1 MILYRN
7 LHATVW
13 EGSQVVAINSNEVL
27 RGEKRHESCCCK
39 SKTEEESD
47 ATMQT
52 YQSWKNQAV
61 QDDLESGAEQWKKE
75 TESGLYDY
83 QIIQRRYEEL
93 LEIRRGGDVQELLYY
108 LKEGL
113 HGNMAGMGAPKLYTR
128 ARFGTKELVEKYVN
142 EVVLSI
148 QALNKSN
155 SKKISSAEKRT
166 LLRRTSMGFGR
177 TALMLSGAGS
187 LGIFHMGV
195 IKTLLDEDILP
206 RVISGAS
213 TGAFI
218 AAILGTHSSENRHK
232 LVRSQEFFELIKIHE
247 PTSGRR
253 NIDHYDLENL
263 LKNLV
268 PDLTF
273 EEAYEVSGLHIN
285 ISVAPK
291 SIQQRSRLL
300 NATTAPNAL
309 IRESVLASCAIP
321 GMFPAVRLAARDH
334 KGQRQPYIPSRT
346 WIDGSIMDEL
356 PAKRLSRLYGV
367 NYFISSQANP
377 AATSLS
383 GSILSGS
390 KLSPFCALNATFE
403 TAGRQW
409 LQSVYPFVME
419 QVRDTYPV
427 NVMARN
433 WFSSATQEYNAD
445 INILPSSQSSK
456 SAELYKTL
464 TEEETKSLFT
474 EGEHATWPQ
483 VERIRTT
490 TAVSR
495 CIDNILLDMGED
507 CLLP

>member
-1 MILYRN
+1 MNR
-7 LHATVW
+7 
-13 EGSQVVAINSNEVL
+13 SQIVIVSSREEVNNGMNSARVKSSTNAERDVA
-27 RGEKRHESCCCK
+27 
-39 SKTEEESD
+39 
-47 ATMQT
+47 MQT
-52 YQSWKNQAV
+52 YQSWKKQAV
-61 QDDLESGAEQWKKE
+61 QDDLQSGAEQWKKE
-75 TESGLYDY
+75 TKSGLYDY
-83 QIIQRRYEEL
+83 QIIQRRYAEL
-93 LEIRRGGDVQELLYY
+93 LEIRRAGDIQELLYY

-113 HGNMAGMGAPKLYTR
+113 HGNMAGMGAQKLHTR

-142 EVVLSI
+142 EVVLCI
-148 QALNKSN
+148 QTLNKSK
-155 SKKISSAEKRT
+155 SKKISLAEKRT
-166 LLRRTSMGFGR
+166 LFRRTSMGFGR

-187 LGIFHMGV
+187 LGVFHMGV
-195 IKTLLDEDILP
+195 IKTLIDEDILP

-213 TGAFI
+213 TGSFI
-218 AAILGTHSSENRHK
+218 AAMLGTHSPEQRQK
-232 LVRSQEFFELIKIHE
+232 LVHSEELFKQIKTHE

-291 SIQQRSRLL
+291 GIQQRSRLL

-309 IRESVLASCAIP
+309 IREAVLASCAIP
-321 GMFPAVRLAARDH
+321 GMFPAVRLAARNH
-334 KGQRQPYIPSRT
+334 KGQRQPYIPSRS

-377 AATSLS
+377 AATALG
-383 GSILSGS
+383 GSILGGS
-390 KLSPFCALNATFE
+390 ILGRSRRSPFCAFNDPFE
-403 TAGRQW
+403 TARKQW
-409 LQSVYPFVME
+409 LQNVYPFVME
-419 QVRDTYPV
+419 QIHDTYPV

-445 INILPSSQSSK
+445 INILRSAQSSRP
-456 SAELYKTL
+456 AELYQTL
-464 TEEETKSLFT
+464 TEAETTSLFT

-483 VERIRTT
+483 VERIRIT

-495 CIDNILLDMGED
+495 CLDNILLEMGED

>member
-1 MILYRN
+1 
-7 LHATVW
+7 
-13 EGSQVVAINSNEVL
+13 
-27 RGEKRHESCCCK
+27 
-39 SKTEEESD
+39 
-47 ATMQT
+47 MQT
-52 YQSWKNQAV
+52 YKSWKNQAI
-61 QDDLESGAEQWKKE
+61 QDDLESGADQWKKD
-75 TESGLYDY
+75 TKSALYDY

-93 LEIRRGGDVQELLYY
+93 LEIRRSGDVQELLYY

-113 HGNMAGMGAPKLYTR
+113 HGNTAGMGAPKLYTR

-142 EVVLSI
+142 EVVRSI
-148 QALNKSN
+148 QELNQSD

-166 LLRRTSMGFGR
+166 LFRRTSMGFGR

-195 IKTLLDEDILP
+195 IKTLVDQDILP

-218 AAILGTHSSENRHK
+218 TAVLGTHQPENRHE
-232 LVRSQEFFELIKIHE
+232 LARSKELFELMKTHE

-263 LKNLV
+263 LRNLV

-300 NATTAPNAL
+300 NATPAPNAL
-309 IRESVLASCAIP
+309 IREAVLASCAIP
-321 GMFPAVRLAARDH
+321 GMFPAVQLAARDH
-334 KGQRQPYIPSRT
+334 KGQRQPYIPSRS
-346 WIDGSIMDEL
+346 WIDGSIIDEL

-377 AATSLS
+377 SVTSAS
-383 GSILSGS
+383 GSM
-390 KLSPFCALNATFE
+390 LSPFCALNDTFE
-403 TAGRQW
+403 VAGRQW
-409 LQSVYPFVME
+409 LQTVYPFVME

-445 INILPSSQSSK
+445 INILPAADSSRPG
-456 SAELYKTL
+456 EFYETL
-464 TEEETKSLFT
+464 TEEETRSLFT
-474 EGEHATWPQ
+474 EGEQATWPQ